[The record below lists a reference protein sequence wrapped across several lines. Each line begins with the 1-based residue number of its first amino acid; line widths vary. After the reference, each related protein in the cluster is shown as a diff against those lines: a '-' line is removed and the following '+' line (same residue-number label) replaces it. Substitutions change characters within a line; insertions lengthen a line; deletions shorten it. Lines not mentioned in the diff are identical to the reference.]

1 MRRLSE
7 ALEQLVPQQRKAG
20 GLLRALAVVLRGTHH
35 KATHHRKGAAPAFH
49 KHLTTLKAMGKVER
63 LRGCFHPIRKVFG
76 FLSNVLQADQDGG
89 RLLAASAMPP
99 ELPSTF
105 LSHLNA
111 AGEVHMVEVGERP
124 ATRREAR
131 AEGLIVMRPE
141 VLALVLEGRAPKG
154 DVLAVARVAAIQ
166 AAKRTWELIP
176 LCHPIAL
183 SGVEVAIEP
192 SADGSGLRLEASART
207 TGSTGVEMEALTAV
221 QVGLLTLYDM
231 LKSADPAMTISG
243 VRLLSK
249 SGGRH
254 GDWQCDD

>member
-1 MRRLSE
+1 
-7 ALEQLVPQQRKAG
+7 
-20 GLLRALAVVLRGTHH
+20 
-35 KATHHRKGAAPAFH
+35 
-49 KHLTTLKAMGKVER
+49 
-63 LRGCFHPIRKVFG
+63 
-76 FLSNVLQADQDGG
+76 
-89 RLLAASAMPP
+89 MPP
-99 ELPSTF
+99 ELPPTS

-131 AEGLIVMRPE
+131 AEGVIVMRPE
-141 VLALVLEGRAPKG
+141 VLGLVLEGRAPKG

-183 SGVEVAIEP
+183 SGVEVAIEAC
-192 SADGSGLRLEASART
+192 SDGSGLRLEASART

-231 LKSADPAMTISG
+231 LKSADSAMTITG

-254 GDWQCDD
+254 GDWQRDDCALRP

>member
-1 MRRLSE
+1 
-7 ALEQLVPQQRKAG
+7 
-20 GLLRALAVVLRGTHH
+20 
-35 KATHHRKGAAPAFH
+35 
-49 KHLTTLKAMGKVER
+49 
-63 LRGCFHPIRKVFG
+63 
-76 FLSNVLQADQDGG
+76 
-89 RLLAASAMPP
+89 
-99 ELPSTF
+99 
-105 LSHLNA
+105 
-111 AGEVHMVEVGERP
+111 
-124 ATRREAR
+124 
-131 AEGLIVMRPE
+131 
-141 VLALVLEGRAPKG
+141 
-154 DVLAVARVAAIQ
+154 VAAIQ